1 MFLRSSSSCL
11 STLDNKVLS
20 PNLSLSMVWKDHL
33 ANSITTTKMN
43 SQQCQEKPWS
53 LNSRRKVWFIHSF
66 PLCLSV
72 RPSVRPSLRPSLR
85 QPARSYVAPSVRL
98 FVSPSVRSSVCFSLR
113 PFVCLFLPPSLRPF
127 VCLFLPPSLHPFVCL
142 FLPPSVRLFVSPSVR
157 SSVCFSLRLFVSPS
171 VRSNLFF
178 LLSPAISLP
187 LSVSF
192 SLLHWTDIYTED
204 GTVPYVLLY

>member
-113 PFVCLFLPPSLRPF
+113 
-127 VCLFLPPSLHPFVCL
+127 
-142 FLPPSVRLFVSPSVR
+142 
-157 SSVCFSLRLFVSPS
+157 LFVSPS